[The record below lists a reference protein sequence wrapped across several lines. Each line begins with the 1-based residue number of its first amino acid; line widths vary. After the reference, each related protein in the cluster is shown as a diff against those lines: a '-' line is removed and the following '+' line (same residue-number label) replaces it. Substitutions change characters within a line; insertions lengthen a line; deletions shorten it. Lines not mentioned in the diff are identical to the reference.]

1 MDDPAA
7 PSPAPRSTGSI
18 VRRVIGGVLTV
29 AVVLAIFAFLVPQ
42 LTTASLSQVMDEL
55 TPAAVVT
62 VLCVGLLH
70 LACNWTS
77 IVVSLPGV
85 SLRKAGV
92 ANLSGAAL
100 SNSLPEGGAFG
111 TALTYGIFHSW
122 GFRVDSVTASLMST
136 GAWSQMVRYSL
147 LAGGLLVLAIEGSSE
162 AELVHALVIGVVVAI
177 GIFLFLKVIDS
188 ETFAAKVGRLSD
200 RVLTRLARLVH
211 KGPSHATRWVLSL
224 RSQLAGV
231 AHDRGAKLTVTTL
244 AGECSAVLVLVV
256 SLRLMG
262 IDHTEVGIALAVVA
276 YGGASLAS
284 MVVPTPGGVGVAE
297 AALLAILG
305 TSVPEAQ
312 DAQLTAAVVLYRMAT
327 WLLPTLL
334 GIPSYVWW
342 RYRTSW
348 RAPVDADPA
357 AAAAGAAREVG
368 RRRGPTDIT

>member
-1 MDDPAA
+1 MADQEPANDPVADPDA
-7 PSPAPRSTGSI
+7 EVPKPKGSLLKRL
-18 VRRVIGGVLTV
+18 VGGVLTLALIV
-29 AVVLAIFAFLVPQ
+29 AIFVFLVPQ
-42 LTTASLSQVMDEL
+42 LTTASPSEVLAEI
-55 TPAAVVT
+55 TPASVVI
-62 VLCVGLLH
+62 VICFGLLH
-70 LACNWTS
+70 LTCNWTS

-85 SLRKAGV
+85 TLRKAGV

-122 GFRVDSVTASLMST
+122 GFGVGAVTASLMST

-147 LAGGLLVLAIEGSSE
+147 LAGGLVVVAIEGSSSQ
-162 AELVHALVIGVVVAI
+162 ELFDAVVIGAVVAV
-177 GIFLFLKVIDS
+177 GIFAFLRIIDS
-188 ETFAAKVGRLSD
+188 EPFAAKVGRIGD
-200 RVLTRLARLVH
+200 RVVGRLARLVR
-211 KGPSHATRWVLSL
+211 KGPVHVSRWVVSL
-224 RSQLAGV
+224 RTQLSGV
-231 AHDRGAKLTVTTL
+231 AHDRGLKLTMTTL

-262 IDHTEVGIALAVVA
+262 IARSEVSIALAVVA

-284 MVVPTPGGVGVAE
+284 MVMPTPGGVGVAE

-305 TSVPEAQ
+305 TAVPEAQ
-312 DAQLTAAVVLYRMAT
+312 DAQLTAAVVLYRLAT

-348 RAPVDADPA
+348 RAPVDDAPPA
-357 AAAAGAAREVG
+357 APGGTATASA
-368 RRRGPTDIT
+368 